1 MQNCL
6 TIVLIERAQKLQISI
21 VIVFV
26 QFISS
31 ENFTIER
38 LRQDK
43 LKLKL
48 DDSWLVS
55 FHFHEKYN

>member
-38 LRQDK
+38 LRQDE